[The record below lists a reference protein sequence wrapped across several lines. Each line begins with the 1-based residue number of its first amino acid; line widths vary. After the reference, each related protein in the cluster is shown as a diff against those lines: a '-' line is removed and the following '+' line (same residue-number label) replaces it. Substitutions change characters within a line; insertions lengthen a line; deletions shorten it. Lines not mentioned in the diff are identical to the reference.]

1 MNELFGRMPVLLLS
15 GDYLQLPPLPE
26 STSVLWPALGA
37 ANENRQG
44 KALISSVPLVYEF

>member
-1 MNELFGRMPVLLLS
+1 MPAVLLS

-26 STSVLWPALGA
+26 STSVLWPAVGA

-44 KALISSVPLVYEF
+44 KALMSSVALVYEC